1 MSDLES
7 FTLTQAGRFFSWQGR
22 FCQGSNYAILR
33 PQFFYSSEM
42 IELTGDIPFLWRLSA
57 ESSEGY
63 CSVSMVVPCP
73 PDTEIKDLTIETS
86 VLSLSSDSTRS
97 EHEETLEWNQ
107 EDISLFLKLVNQ
119 KQLSLNHTIS
129 DTVRVDLT
137 DPEIIDIIH
146 VVAAAGFGV
155 AFTSYGL
162 LKQSEGNFPVYTCE
176 VGAAA
181 SLNTVSGFKPCI
193 VVDIEDDD
201 VVCVLLDDI
210 DVQDVDEYDRLCR
223 HDLLLVKRVDIL
235 HPEFAENKT
244 KPAGTLLH

>member
-1 MSDLES
+1 
-7 FTLTQAGRFFSWQGR
+7 
-22 FCQGSNYAILR
+22 
-33 PQFFYSSEM
+33 M
-42 IELTGDIPFLWRLSA
+42 IELTGEIPFLWRLSA

-73 PDTEIKDLTIETS
+73 PETEITDLTIETS

-97 EHEETLEWNQ
+97 EKEETLEWNQ
-107 EDISLFLKLVNQ
+107 EDISLFLKLVNHQ
-119 KQLSLNHTIS
+119 QLRNDQQIS

-137 DPEIIDIIH
+137 DPDIIEIIHI
-146 VVAAAGFGV
+146 VAAAGFGV

-162 LKQSEGNFPVYTCE
+162 LNIADGSYPVHNFE
-176 VGAAA
+176 VGSLA
-181 SLNTVSGFKPCI
+181 SLNTVAGFKQCV

-210 DVQDVDEYDRLCR
+210 DVETIDEYDQLSR

-235 HPEFAENKT
+235 HPEFAET
-244 KPAGTLLH
+244 QVKPSSATLH